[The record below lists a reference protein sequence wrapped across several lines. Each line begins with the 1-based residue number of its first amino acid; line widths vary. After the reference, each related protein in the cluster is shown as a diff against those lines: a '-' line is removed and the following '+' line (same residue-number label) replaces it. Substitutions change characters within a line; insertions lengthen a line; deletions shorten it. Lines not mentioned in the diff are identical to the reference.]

1 MILAKC
7 IVREDGP
14 LKIKYGNGYL
24 ERMKYVLMV
33 LWVGLVLQPSNRL
46 WAQADT
52 GIESLVL
59 GLSAEKFNYMNP
71 GKLDKLKP
79 MLHENLVF
87 IHSNGLTETKEQMAQ
102 NLTDGKWNL
111 RGVDVKEV
119 SVRVFK
125 KKTAIVIG
133 KALFH
138 ATAAGK
144 DVDLDLYYTEI
155 WMLVKK
161 RWLLTSRHALKI

>member
-1 MILAKC
+1 MGK
-7 IVREDGP
+7 R
-14 LKIKYGNGYL
+14 YL
-24 ERMKYVLMV
+24 EHMKFTMLI
-33 LWVGLVLQPSNRL
+33 LWIGLAMQPLDLLQ
-46 WAQADT
+46 AQSDIGT
-52 GIESLVL
+52 EKLLL

-79 MLHENLVF
+79 MLDENLVF
-87 IHSNGLTETKEQMAQ
+87 IHSNGLTETKEQMLQ

-111 RGVDVKEV
+111 RGVEVKEA
-119 SVRVFK
+119 SVRLFK
-125 KKTAIVIG
+125 NNTAIIIG

-155 WMLVKK
+155 WMLVNKA
-161 RWLLTSRHALKI
+161 WLLTSRHALKL

>member
-1 MILAKC
+1 
-7 IVREDGP
+7 
-14 LKIKYGNGYL
+14 
-24 ERMKYVLMV
+24 MKYLLVV
-33 LWVGLVLQPSNRL
+33 LWMGLVLQPSNRL
-46 WAQADT
+46 VAQADAR
-52 GIESLVL
+52 IENLVL

-79 MLHENLVF
+79 LLDENLIF
-87 IHSNGLTETKEQMAQ
+87 IHSNGLTETKEQMVQ

-111 RGVDVKEV
+111 RGVEVKEA

-125 KKTAIVIG
+125 NNTAIITG

-155 WMLVKK
+155 WMLVNKS
-161 RWLLTSRHALKI
+161 WLLTSRHALKL